1 MSVNDDL
8 DRELLRALVAD
19 VAVIKSGVEDIK
31 ARDTDTEHRL
41 RKVER
46 WQWITA
52 GVALASVGG
61 SVIAVANAIPAA

>member
-1 MSVNDDL
+1 MTGPTDTD
-8 DRELLRALVAD
+8 LLRQLASD
-19 VAVIKSGVEDIK
+19 IAVVK
-31 ARDTDTEHRL
+31 ASVQRIEKRDDDTETRL

-61 SVIAVANAIPAA
+61 SVVAIANEIPAA

>member
-1 MSVNDDL
+1 MTGPTDTD
-8 DRELLRALVAD
+8 LLRQLASD
-19 VAVIKSGVEDIK
+19 IAVVK
-31 ARDTDTEHRL
+31 ASVQRIEKRDDDTETRL

-61 SVIAVANAIPAA
+61 SVVAIANAIPAA